1 MFHSSS
7 HRYQKVFDP
16 VGRIITMSTVGYQ
29 KELRC
34 QYCNEVIFFDDKF
47 VSKKT
52 GKKYPMDP
60 ETGERHRCQQFYDA
74 MKIAEDEKI
83 RKESEAFR
91 QRLKDNAEKSKRER
105 TVRRRA
111 KMRTEEYKAHGSPI
125 DVKDETNTEEPVI
138 ERRPPAESYW

>member
-1 MFHSSS
+1 
-7 HRYQKVFDP
+7 
-16 VGRIITMSTVGYQ
+16 MSTVGYQ

-52 GKKYPMDP
+52 RKKYPMDP

-91 QRLKDNAEKSKRER
+91 QRL
-105 TVRRRA
+105 
-111 KMRTEEYKAHGSPI
+111 
-125 DVKDETNTEEPVI
+125 
-138 ERRPPAESYW
+138 